1 MNHQLEHLAGDVL
14 ISAGTV
20 AYLGPF
26 TGEFRAELVKEWVT
40 FLDRRKVPRTAA
52 PDLVTAYGDPVTVRN
67 WQIFGLP
74 RDSLSTENAI
84 VAQFTKRWPLF
95 IDPQGQ
101 ANKWI
106 KQREKQNQLDVL
118 KLTDKDFLRSLENAV
133 RFGKPVLLENVLEEL
148 DPALEPILLKQT
160 FKQQGWIAIKLGDA
174 IIPYHEDFKLYLTS
188 KLPNP
193 HYTPEIS
200 TKGLVFSNTVLSLCH
215 NGFDSKD
222 IERIPEHFVKIFY
235 LGIIMDMI
243 PHTK

>member
-1 MNHQLEHLAGDVL
+1 MDKRG
-14 ISAGTV
+14 
-20 AYLGPF
+20 
-26 TGEFRAELVKEWVT
+26 
-40 FLDRRKVPRTAA
+40 VPRTEN
-52 PDLVTAYGDPVTVRN
+52 PELVAAYGDPVKIRN

-84 VAQFTKRWPLF
+84 IAQFTKRWPLF

-106 KQREKQNQLDVL
+106 KQMEKQNQLDVL

-174 IIPYHEDFKLYLTS
+174 VIPYHDDFK
-188 KLPNP
+188 
-193 HYTPEIS
+193 E
-200 TKGLVFSNTVLSLCH
+200 
-215 NGFDSKD
+215 
-222 IERIPEHFVKIFY
+222 
-235 LGIIMDMI
+235 
-243 PHTK
+243 